1 MDAAN
6 QPSPL
11 HVIIVGAGIGGLA
24 TALGLRLQGHTV
36 QILEKSKFANE
47 IGAAIVLPANV
58 YGLLKRLGVN
68 PEEHGSNTEDIR
80 SFYNL
85 KGDLLLE
92 LDLTEHDGNARLI
105 HRVDL
110 HESLKEAAISS
121 GVEIHLASPVQ
132 SVDPE
137 KGVVTLNT
145 GESFTADAII
155 GADGVHSVVRDC
167 VVPNAPSPETFHIS
181 VFRMLIPCSKLA
193 SQEDTVRFVNP
204 PGKMT
209 VFTSNDGRRTVSY
222 PCRSNTIMNV
232 AACFPTCY
240 AKSYNNDQEL
250 KKHMLEIF
258 SDFNSAPRKLL
269 ESADEASV
277 WKLYDLPALD
287 NWSSGRA
294 TLVGDAAHPVL
305 PYAGQGSAQALEDA
319 ATLAVLL
326 GRETRP
332 QDVPKLLQ
340 LYFGIRHERANWVQ
354 SFARG
359 ADQSTPQ
366 NPGVKPSIDPATF
379 YGAVHAHDA
388 WEVAEEELRKHI

>member
-1 MDAAN
+1 MDAAT

-11 HVIIVGAGIGGLA
+11 HFIIVGAGIGGLA

-36 QILEKSKFANE
+36 EILEKSKFANE

-58 YGLLKRLGVN
+58 YGLLKRLGVQ
-68 PEEHGSNTEDIR
+68 PEEHGSNTEDVR
-80 SFYNL
+80 SFHNL
-85 KGDLLLE
+85 KGDLLFE
-92 LDLTEHDGNARLI
+92 IDLREHSGNARLI

-110 HESLKEAAISS
+110 HEALKEAAISS

-137 KGVVTLNT
+137 KGSVTLST
-145 GESFTADAII
+145 GKSFTGDVVI
-155 GADGVHSVVRDC
+155 GADGVHSVVRNC
-167 VVPNAPSPETFHIS
+167 VAPNAPSPKTFHIS
-181 VFRMLIPCSKLA
+181 VFRMLIPCSTLA
-193 SQEDTVRFVNP
+193 SQLETARFVNP

-209 VFTSNDGRRTVSY
+209 VFMSDDGRRTVSY

-240 AKSYNNDQEL
+240 GKSYNNDEEL

-258 SDFNSAPRKLL
+258 SDFNSAPIKLL
-269 ESADEASV
+269 ESADEPSV

-287 NWSSGRA
+287 SWSSGRA
-294 TLVGDAAHPVL
+294 TLVGDAAHPLL

-319 ATLAVLL
+319 ATLAILL
-326 GRETRP
+326 GRGTRAE
-332 QDVPKLLQ
+332 DVPKLLQ
-340 LYFGIRHERANWVQ
+340 LYFDIRHERVNWVQ
-354 SFARG
+354 KFARD

-379 YGAVHAHDA
+379 YATVHAHDA
-388 WEVAEEELRKHI
+388 WAVAEEALRKHI